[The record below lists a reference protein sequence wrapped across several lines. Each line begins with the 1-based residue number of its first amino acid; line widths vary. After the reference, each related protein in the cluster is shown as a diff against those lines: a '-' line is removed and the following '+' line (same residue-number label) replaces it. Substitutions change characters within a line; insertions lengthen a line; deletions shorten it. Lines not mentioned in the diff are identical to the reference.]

1 MRRRGWRE
9 SAGNKARF
17 RQGMGGSYSN
27 CPFVCAF
34 GVSLGATSRNISES
48 KEFQAPARIWLSLFK
63 NSGRV

>member
-1 MRRRGWRE
+1 M
-9 SAGNKARF
+9 ARF
-17 RQGMGGSYSN
+17 RQGMGGSYSS